1 MGPGRILENIKD
13 AVTGGNHSES
23 AESVNPRD
31 ADRGIL
37 PASQD
42 PLGDPADNRAYD
54 SAYDNAEILPA
65 SQDPLGDPA
74 DQQA

>member
-1 MGPGRILENIKD
+1 MGLGRILENIKD

-23 AESVNPRD
+23 AENVNPRD

-42 PLGDPADNRAYD
+42 PLGDPADQ
-54 SAYDNAEILPA
+54 PA
-65 SQDPLGDPA
+65 
-74 DQQA
+74 